1 MSPGADGPS
10 STTKGWAEGG
20 SSLLLHPGAAWGA
33 GTNLPAQVQG
43 KRRRR
48 REGNVS
54 AGSPGSAETGGLSL
68 EISEPAVVDADA
80 VRLNAARSAHSPG
93 RS

>member
-1 MSPGADGPS
+1 M
-10 STTKGWAEGG
+10 
-20 SSLLLHPGAAWGA
+20 
-33 GTNLPAQVQG
+33 PAQVQG

-48 REGNVS
+48 RDGNVS

-93 RS
+93 RSQGSLTAQDDPRKVMPSA